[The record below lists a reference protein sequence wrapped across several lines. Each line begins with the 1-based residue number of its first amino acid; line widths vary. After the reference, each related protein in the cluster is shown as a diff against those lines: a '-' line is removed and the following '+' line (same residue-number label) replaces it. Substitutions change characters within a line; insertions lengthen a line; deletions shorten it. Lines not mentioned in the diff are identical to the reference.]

1 MLDERY
7 RPRFHFTPPTG
18 WMNDPNGPVYFEG
31 EYHLF
36 YQHLRPLHWGHA
48 VSTDLVH
55 WTHLPIALYP
65 DDLGDIYS
73 GNAVV
78 DLEDRS
84 GFFGGR
90 PGLVAIFTHNNKQ
103 QAPPLGPQVQSLAY
117 SSDRGRT
124 WTMYAQNPVIANPGI
139 TDFRDPKV
147 FWHAASRQWVLVL
160 ACHDRV
166 HFYRS
171 PTLKDWTFASE
182 FGAGQGAP
190 IVPWE
195 CPDLFE
201 LPVEGDP
208 ARRKWVL
215 QVSVHPRQER
225 AAIPDCR
232 DMQYFI
238 GEFDGYAFRNDNPPS
253 TVLWTEYG
261 RDNYADVSW
270 SDMPPTDGR
279 RIWIGWMNNW
289 DYARVTPTA
298 PWQGAMTLPRQ
309 VTLGEGPQGLQI
321 RQTPVA
327 ELQTLRADVSR
338 WSNRAIAP
346 TASVVAA
353 LPSGGLEIE
362 ATFRLESATAFGLNL
377 CTALADHTSVEYDA
391 EQQQLCIDRTHSGE
405 TSFHAD
411 FPGRHGGPLAPS
423 DGTIFLHV
431 FVDTCSVEVFGN
443 DGAAVIT
450 SLIFPRAAFEQLEIY
465 AVNGIVR
472 LVSLA
477 VFRLNA
483 ADPMAGASAA
493 AADAA
498 PAR

>member
-7 RPRFHFTPPTG
+7 RPRFHFTPATG
-18 WMNDPNGPVYFEG
+18 WMNDPNGLVYFEG

-73 GNAVV
+73 GSAVA

-103 QAPPLGPQVQSLAY
+103 QSPPLGPQIQSLAY
-117 SSDRGRT
+117 SRDRGRT

-139 TDFRDPKV
+139 ADFRDPKV
-147 FWHAASRQWVLVL
+147 FWHAATAQWVLVL

-171 PTLKDWTFASE
+171 PNLKEWTFASE

-190 IVPWE
+190 IIPWE

-201 LPVEGDP
+201 LPVDGDP

-215 QVSVHPRQER
+215 QVSVHPRHDR
-225 AAIPDCR
+225 AAILDCR

-238 GEFDGYAFRNDNPPS
+238 GEFDGSMFRNDNPPT

-270 SDMPPTDGR
+270 SDIPPADGR

-289 DYARVTPTA
+289 DYARVAPTA
-298 PWQGAMTLPRQ
+298 PWQGAMTVPRQ
-309 VTLGEGPQGLQI
+309 VTLWDGPEGIEI
-321 RQTPVA
+321 RQTPVV
-327 ELQTLRADVSR
+327 ELQALRA
-338 WSNRAIAP
+338 
-346 TASVVAA
+346 SVTHWLDRGIMPGVPVRVP
-353 LPSGGLEIE
+353 LPSGGLEIQ
-362 ATFRLESATAFGLNL
+362 ATFQLGSATAFGLDL
-377 CTALADHTSVEYDA
+377 RTAVADHTLIEYDSA
-391 EQQQLCIDRTHSGE
+391 QQTLFVDRTQSGE
-405 TSFHAD
+405 TSFHPA

-423 DGTIFLHV
+423 NGSVFLHI

-443 DGAAVIT
+443 DGAAAIT
-450 SLIFPRAAFEQLEIY
+450 SLIFPRAAIDQLDVY
-465 AVNGIVR
+465 AVGG
-472 LVSLA
+472 A
-477 VFRLNA
+477 VQLTTLDVYHL
-483 ADPMAGASAA
+483 DPAE
-493 AADAA
+493 D
-498 PAR
+498 